1 MKGFFGVKA
10 VLLQASGL
18 ALVSVGAGL
27 VFLPAG
33 VIIAGVVMTLFGL
46 SLERE

>member
-1 MKGFFGVKA
+1 
-10 VLLQASGL
+10 
-18 ALVSVGAGL
+18 

-33 VIIAGVVMTLFGL
+33 VIIAGVAMTLFGL

>member
-1 MKGFFGVKA
+1 MKGFFVVKA

-27 VFLPAG
+27 MFLPAG
-33 VIIAGVVMTLFGL
+33 IITAGVAMTLFGL

>member
-1 MKGFFGVKA
+1 MKA

-18 ALVSVGAGL
+18 TLVSVGAGL

-33 VIIAGVVMTLFGL
+33 IITAGIVMTLFGL
-46 SLERE
+46 SLERD